1 MGTPSVAPEAAPL
14 ARAFLAGIAQKIQ
27 NNRQTNLA
35 DTMTPVQRSRCMS
48 RIRSRD
54 TKPELTLR
62 RALFGRGLRFRVKSG
77 LKGKP
82 DIVLTKVKIAIFVD
96 GCFWHG
102 CPVHGTSPKSNSAY
116 WSEKLARNRA
126 RDAEVAATLSAQG
139 WHVIRYWDH
148 DVRGD
153 LNRVAQEIEALW
165 RAKGARPAR

>member
-1 MGTPSVAPEAAPL
+1 
-14 ARAFLAGIAQKIQ
+14 
-27 NNRQTNLA
+27 
-35 DTMTPVQRSRCMS
+35 
-48 RIRSRD
+48 
-54 TKPELTLR
+54 LR